1 MKPLPLLAVL
11 RLASTLAAQT
21 KYDPKVLSKGRG
33 YFELRDGIANA
44 QLKFQREK
52 PGRIAF
58 FGGSITAAAAKP

>member
-1 MKPLPLLAVL
+1 MKKLLLLALLLLPLG
-11 RLASTLAAQT
+11 LAAQT
-21 KYDPKVLSKGRG
+21 SYNPNALPKGRE

-52 PGRIAF
+52 TGRIAF